1 MPKAISTIKNDI
13 AIDVLRAIQDIGY
26 AIVCMPVL
34 DPDRLKQKRQ
44 QQTGWNPILP
54 TNLTNDKFK
63 YRNHNNNG
71 KRFQKK
77 ITLNQADTSVL
88 RQWLKKNN
96 LHQHY
101 LTNIALL
108 QSMAGCT
115 ITCKIIFLSLLF
127 YLLHHAILFRLLC
140 PCTPLHSIT
149 CSYFPSLSFLSL
161 NFHR

>member
-1 MPKAISTIKNDI
+1 MPKITTITMPKAIMTWTHDMD
-13 AIDVLRAIQDIGY
+13 IDVLRAIQDIGY

-54 TNLTNDKFK
+54 TNLTDDKFK
-63 YRNHNNNG
+63 YRNHNDNG

-88 RQWLKKNN
+88 HQWLKKNN

-108 QSMAGCT
+108 QSMAGC
-115 ITCKIIFLSLLF
+115 K
-127 YLLHHAILFRLLC
+127 
-140 PCTPLHSIT
+140 
-149 CSYFPSLSFLSL
+149 
-161 NFHR
+161 